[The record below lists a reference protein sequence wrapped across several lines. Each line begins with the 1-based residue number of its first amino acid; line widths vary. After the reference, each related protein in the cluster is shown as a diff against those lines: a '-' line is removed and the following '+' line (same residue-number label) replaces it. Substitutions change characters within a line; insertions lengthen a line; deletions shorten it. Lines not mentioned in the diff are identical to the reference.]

1 MDRYYKKRLI
11 PLTLPAFILFIAVV
25 FIPFVV
31 GVLYSFTGWRGT
43 YFNGGGAWYESFVGF
58 ENYAKVFSNKK
69 FISALFYTVVFT
81 LASVAVVNIIS
92 ILMALLANSVK
103 EGGGIYRT
111 IYFVPNL
118 LGGLA
123 LGYIWQFVFEIIFS
137 KMLFGGSSFLQ
148 IPLFQNMLQDK
159 WKAMLALVIVV
170 TWQWAGYM
178 MLIYTVGLNNIS
190 PEYIEAAKID
200 GASNWKIFW
209 KIKVPLLMPSFT
221 IALFQMLHAAG
232 SERGID
238 GRKLWYEDVGDT
250 DPSHY
255 KRHTPA
261 GLWPCPGSGSCFL
274 CDYCGDFSDSG

>member
-103 EGGGIYRT
+103 EGGGTYRT

-123 LGYIWQFVFEIIFS
+123 LG
-137 KMLFGGSSFLQ
+137 
-148 IPLFQNMLQDK
+148 
-159 WKAMLALVIVV
+159 
-170 TWQWAGYM
+170 
-178 MLIYTVGLNNIS
+178 
-190 PEYIEAAKID
+190 
-200 GASNWKIFW
+200 
-209 KIKVPLLMPSFT
+209 
-221 IALFQMLHAAG
+221 
-232 SERGID
+232 
-238 GRKLWYEDVGDT
+238 
-250 DPSHY
+250 
-255 KRHTPA
+255 
-261 GLWPCPGSGSCFL
+261 
-274 CDYCGDFSDSG
+274 